1 MPDININDA
10 LKEVENTQFTK
21 DWFMSVQEHEQ
32 EKLEQ
37 ESKLKM
43 QMADLLGKV
52 QARDK
57 ALKILSQRLDKTRT
71 RLITAYV
78 TAAFGIGGAVA
89 SILLQV
95 LK

>member
-1 MPDININDA
+1 MPEVNIDETI
-10 LKEVENTQFTK
+10 KEVDKDKFTK
-21 DWFMSVQEHEQ
+21 NWFMSVQEYEQ

-57 ALKILSQRLDKTRT
+57 AMKILSQRLDKMRT
-71 RLITAYV
+71 RLITAYIA
-78 TAAFGIGGAVA
+78 AAFGIGGAVA

>member
-1 MPDININDA
+1 MPEVNIDEA
-10 LKEVENTQFTK
+10 IKEMDKDKFTK
-21 DWFMSVQEHEQ
+21 NWFMSVQEREQ

-37 ESKLKM
+37 ESQAKM

-57 ALKILSQRLDKTRT
+57 ALKILSQRLDKMRT
-71 RLITAYV
+71 RLITAYIA
-78 TAAFGIGGAVA
+78 AAFGIGWAVA
-89 SILLQV
+89 SVLLQV

>member
-1 MPDININDA
+1 MPEVNIEDVI
-10 LKEVENTQFTK
+10 KEMDKDKFTK
-21 DWFMSVQEHEQ
+21 NWFMSVQESEQ

-37 ESKLKM
+37 ESKLKV

-57 ALKILSQRLDKTRT
+57 AMRILSQRLDKIRT
-71 RLITAYV
+71 RLITAYIA
-78 TAAFGIGGAVA
+78 AAFGIGGAVA

>member
-1 MPDININDA
+1 MPEVNIEDVI
-10 LKEVENTQFTK
+10 KEVDKDKFTK

-52 QARDK
+52 QSRDK
-57 ALKILSQRLDKTRT
+57 AMKILSQRLDNMRT
-71 RLITAYV
+71 RLITAYIA
-78 TAAFGIGGAVA
+78 AAFGIGGAVA

>member
-1 MPDININDA
+1 MPEVNIDEA
-10 LKEVENTQFTK
+10 IKEVDKDKFTK
-21 DWFMSVQEHEQ
+21 NWFMSVQEHEQ
-32 EKLEQ
+32 EKIEQ
-37 ESKLKM
+37 ESQLKM

-57 ALKILSQRLDKTRT
+57 AMKILSQRLDKMRT
-71 RLITAYV
+71 RLITAYIA
-78 TAAFGIGGAVA
+78 AAFGIGGAVA

>member
-1 MPDININDA
+1 MPEMNIDEA
-10 LKEVENTQFTK
+10 IKEMDKNTFTK

-57 ALKILSQRLDKTRT
+57 AMKILSQRLDKMRT
-71 RLITAYV
+71 RLITAYIA
-78 TAAFGIGGAVA
+78 AAFGIGGAVA
-89 SILLQV
+89 SVLLQV

>member
-10 LKEVENTQFTK
+10 IKEVDKNTFTK

-37 ESKLKM
+37 ESQAKM

-57 ALKILSQRLDKTRT
+57 ALKILSQRLDKMRT
-71 RLITAYV
+71 RLITAYIA
-78 TAAFGIGGAVA
+78 AAFGIGGAVA
-89 SILLQV
+89 SVLLQV

>member
-10 LKEVENTQFTK
+10 IKEVDKDKFTK
-21 DWFMSVQEHEQ
+21 NWFMSVQEYEQ
-32 EKLEQ
+32 KKLEQ

-57 ALKILSQRLDKTRT
+57 AMKILSQRLDKMRT
-71 RLITAYV
+71 RLITAYIA
-78 TAAFGIGGAVA
+78 AAFGIGSTVA

>member
-1 MPDININDA
+1 MTEVNIDEA
-10 LKEVENTQFTK
+10 IKEVDKNQFTK
-21 DWFMSVQEHEQ
+21 NWFMSVQEHEQ

-43 QMADLLGKV
+43 QMADLLGKL

-57 ALKILSQRLDKTRT
+57 AMKILSQRLDKMRT
-71 RLITAYV
+71 RLITAYIA
-78 TAAFGIGGAVA
+78 AAFGIGGAVA